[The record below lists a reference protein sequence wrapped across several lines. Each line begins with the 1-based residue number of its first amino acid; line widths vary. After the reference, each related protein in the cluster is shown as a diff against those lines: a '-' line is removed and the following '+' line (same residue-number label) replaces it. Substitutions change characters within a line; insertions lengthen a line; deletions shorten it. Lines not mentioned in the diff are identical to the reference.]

1 MYYIG
6 FCCLFLYFIYMI
18 WKVRRYFQ
26 KNERLKEKYRIKE
39 DAKQDKIKKKE
50 ELKKEDG
57 EFHNIEDIVK
67 Q

>member
-1 MYYIG
+1 MYYIAFG
-6 FCCLFLYFIYMI
+6 CLFLYFIYMI

-39 DAKQDKIKKKE
+39 EAKHEKNKKKE

>member
-1 MYYIG
+1 
-6 FCCLFLYFIYMI
+6 MI